1 MFKDFHALL
10 KHPILFLSLIVI
22 LFLPVIYSAVFI
34 FSMWDPYGQTK
45 DLPIAIVN
53 NDTGAKIQDKEENL
67 GERVIKKLKKNDDFK
82 WEFVNS
88 KDAVKGI
95 EKGQYFAV
103 IEFPKDF
110 SKSASTMLNPHPKQM
125 EMHVKTNPGYSYSG
139 QSIGDKSIQAVRD
152 NISLSLREIYLKK
165 IFGSLKDMRG
175 QSETLSDNLKKMQQA
190 DVKLANGSQ
199 QVDKGLAQT
208 QAAVPPLQNNPAFS
222 QLILGSNQVTN
233 GLNELASNTDKI
245 TKAIDKSLKQ
255 TDSLSFDEANAIAIS
270 DPVHTVAHNV
280 TEVKNYGQSFAPY
293 VLSLSLYVGA
303 VAFVTIYPVDK
314 RVGDSR
320 SAANWWLNKLGL
332 MLTHGLLQGIL
343 LSVFTQYVI
352 DIEIA
357 NRGYFTLTL
366 VVWSIAAVLIVS
378 CLVAA
383 FGNIGKFLAII
394 LLILQLGSSEG
405 TFPIQLTNHFFQSIH
420 PFSPMTYVIKALR
433 ESIFD
438 FEGSVP
444 INEAIMIIGAIGLA
458 FGLLLYFA
466 YLGRLNIKNIRL
478 NTRDL
483 D

>member
-1 MFKDFHALL
+1 MFKDFHALV
-10 KHPILFLSLIVI
+10 KHPLLFLSLIVI
-22 LFLPVIYSAVFI
+22 LFLPIIYSAVFI
-34 FSMWDPYGQTK
+34 YSMWDPYGQTQ

-53 NDTGAKIQDKEENL
+53 NDQGAKIQDKEENL
-67 GERVIKKLKKNDDFK
+67 GERVIKKLKKNNDFK
-82 WEFVNS
+82 WEFIDS
-88 KDAVKGI
+88 KKAVKGI
-95 EKGQYFAV
+95 EKGEYFAV
-103 IEFPKDF
+103 IEFPKEF
-110 SKSASTMLNPHPKQM
+110 SKDASTMLNPHPNQM

-165 IFGSLKDMRG
+165 IFGSLKDMHG
-175 QSETLSDNLKKMQQA
+175 HSQTLSKNLKKMQQA
-190 DVKLANGSQ
+190 DVRLANGSK
-199 QVDKGLAQT
+199 QVDDGLAKT
-208 QAAVPPLQNNPAFS
+208 QAALPPLQTPEFS
-222 QLILGSNQVTN
+222 RLIAGSNQITD
-233 GLNELASNTDKI
+233 GLNELAGNTDKI

-255 TDSLSFDEANAIAIS
+255 TDDLSFNQDNAIAIS
-270 DPVHTVAHNV
+270 DPVQTVEHNV

-303 VAFVTIYPVDK
+303 IAFVTIYPVDK
-314 RVGDSR
+314 RVGDSK
-320 SAANWWLNKLGL
+320 SAVNWWLNKLGL

-343 LSVFTQYVI
+343 LSLFTQYVI
-352 DIEIA
+352 DIDIA

-366 VVWSIAAVLIVS
+366 VAWSIAAVLIVS

-405 TFPIQLTNHFFQSIH
+405 TFPIQLTNKFFQSIH
-420 PFSPMTYVIKALR
+420 PYSPMTYVIKALR

-444 INEAIMIIGAIGLA
+444 VNEAITIIGVIGLI
-458 FGLLLYFA
+458 FGVLLYFA